1 VREPSLELLPSR
13 AMSDAPSDAPSF
25 DAPASPDAP
34 TDGSSD
40 ALVVLCTVP
49 DEPTA
54 ERLARGIVEARL
66 AACVN
71 VLGGVRSFYRWKGAI
86 QDDRELQL
94 VIKTRRARFEALATW
109 LAREHPYEVP
119 EVLALPVVVGA
130 SSYLRWLC
138 EQVAEPVGEPRD
150 ALLDAPSDPRNAS
163 PRDA

>member
-1 VREPSLELLPSR
+1 
-13 AMSDAPSDAPSF
+13 MSDAPSDAPSEVRSGASS
-25 DAPASPDAP
+25 DALGEAP
-34 TDGSSD
+34 TD

-54 ERLARGIVEARL
+54 ERVARGLVEARL

-71 VLGGVRSFYRWKGAI
+71 VLAGVRSFYRWKGAV

-94 VIKTRRARFEALATW
+94 VIKTRRARFDALASW

-119 EVLALPVVVGA
+119 EVLAIPVVAGA
-130 SSYLRWLC
+130 TSYLQWLGA
-138 EQVAEPVGEPRD
+138 QTSAQDVP
-150 ALLDAPSDPRNAS
+150 LDAAAVASNAS